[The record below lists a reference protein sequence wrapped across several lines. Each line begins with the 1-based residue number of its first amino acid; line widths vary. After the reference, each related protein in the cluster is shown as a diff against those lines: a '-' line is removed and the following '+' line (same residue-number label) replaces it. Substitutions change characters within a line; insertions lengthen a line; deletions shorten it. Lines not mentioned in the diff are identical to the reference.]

1 VFLYLGKNK
10 SSENKIILMPTNAI
24 QSQVKAPP
32 YSESIDLPEMM

>member
-24 QSQVKAPP
+24 PISGKAPP
-32 YSESIDLPEMM
+32 YSESDLPEMM